1 MPSSSDLLLSFLTQ
15 FLPKLNGWCDRC
27 HEETFWRNWLMP
39 EFSIYVTFSHSS
51 KKVVNQIIPQLRNW
65 NVVIPSVCNPSKV
78 NFLYPFL
85 NSTLLCKFF
94 SLTRRKWLPINSHF
108 LMTSLIKNKLNSR
121 QQLAASLFHHFW
133 WNHYEKGKRL
143 KKLSKNP

>member
-1 MPSSSDLLLSFLTQ
+1 MPPSSDLLLSFLTQ

-65 NVVIPSVCNPSKV
+65 NVVITSVCNPSKV
-78 NFLYPFL
+78 NFLSSFKS
-85 NSTLLCKFF
+85 STSLCY
-94 SLTRRKWLPINSHF
+94 SLIRRKWLPINSHF
-108 LMTSLIKNKLNSR
+108 LMRPLIKKINWIHNGNKPLPSFLMKLLR
-121 QQLAASLFHHFW
+121 
-133 WNHYEKGKRL
+133 KGK
-143 KKLSKNP
+143 KA